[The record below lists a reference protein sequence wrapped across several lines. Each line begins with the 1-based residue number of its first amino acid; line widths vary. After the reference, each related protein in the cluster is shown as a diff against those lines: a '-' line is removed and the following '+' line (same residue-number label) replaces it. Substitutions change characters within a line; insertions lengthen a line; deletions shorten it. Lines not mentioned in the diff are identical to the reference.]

1 MKSTRSGMGLGAA
14 ALALAAACSVDPDW
28 DESAAGNEQR
38 TASPGGLPTESAAMD
53 RSDPRQH
60 RRCGRPGKALWSEVW
75 RGDGT
80 SQVGW
85 DIHAGSAGDVLVA
98 GMFDGAMD
106 LGAERLVSA
115 GERDAFVAKLDR
127 SGRLVWA
134 RRFGDLDYQ
143 SAVRAATDADGNVVV
158 AGEFFGTSD
167 FGAGPMTSAGLH
179 DIFVAKLGPSGETLW
194 VRQFGDPTHQYVG
207 DMEIDRNGNAM
218 LGGVFEG
225 SVDFGNGPLI
235 SAGAQDAFVV
245 KLDPDGNT
253 VWSRRFGDSAT
264 QGLSAIA
271 VDRDGHV
278 IAVVEGLPA
287 PRLFKLDAAGEEVW
301 GRELPWPGMI
311 INDLAAGATGAL
323 YLAGQHSVT
332 IDLGTGPI
340 EIRGFTAPLIAKLDA
355 SGRTIWARSAGVR
368 GGHGHAASI
377 ASDRG
382 LVAVAGGFAEGLDL
396 GDVRLHGGE
405 ELRLFAATLD
415 DHGNARWARDAG
427 PPGAGA
433 IAMSSGRLFLTG
445 ILTGTIRLDGRPV
458 TGDGDIF
465 VAAFCP

>member
-1 MKSTRSGMGLGAA
+1 MGLGAA
-14 ALALAAACSVDPDW
+14 ALALAAACSVELDRD
-28 DESAAGNEQR
+28 DGAVGSEHGA
-38 TASPGGLPTESAAMD
+38 ASPGGLLAEGAPTD
-53 RSDPRQH
+53 RIAPRER
-60 RRCGRPGKALWSEVW
+60 RRCGRPGKASWSEVW

-85 DIHAGSAGDVLVA
+85 GIHAGSAGGVVVA
-98 GMFDGAMD
+98 GMFDGAME
-106 LGAERLVSA
+106 LGRERLVSA
-115 GERDAFVAKLDR
+115 GDRDAFVARLDQT
-127 SGRLVWA
+127 GRLVWV
-134 RRFGDLDYQ
+134 RQFGGLDYQ
-143 SAVRAATDADGNVVV
+143 SAVRAAMDADGNVVV

-179 DIFVAKLGPSGETLW
+179 DIFVAKLDPSGETLW

-207 DMEIDRNGNAM
+207 DMEVDGHGNSV

-225 SVDFGNGPLI
+225 SVDFGNGPLT
-235 SAGAQDAFVV
+235 SAGAQDAYVV

-253 VWSRRFGDSAT
+253 VWTRRIGDSAS
-264 QGLSAIA
+264 QGLSAVA

-278 IAVVEGLPA
+278 FTVVEGLPD
-287 PRLFKLDAAGEEVW
+287 PILFKLDPAGEEVW
-301 GRELPWPGMI
+301 ERELPGHGTH
-311 INDLAAGATGAL
+311 INDMAAGATGDL

-340 EIRGFTAPLIAKLDA
+340 EVRGFTAPLIARLDA
-355 SGRTIWARSAGVR
+355 SGTTIWARGAGVPD
-368 GGHGHAASI
+368 GHGHAASI

-396 GDVRLHGGE
+396 GDVHLDGGE
-405 ELRLFAATLD
+405 ALRLFAATLD
-415 DHGNARWARDAG
+415 DDGNARWARDLG

-433 IAMSSGRLFLTG
+433 VAMSRGRLFLTG
-445 ILTGTIRLDGRPV
+445 ILTGRIRLDGKPV